1 MTACKDSLSGKKAV
15 SATLAGVLAVGM
27 VPAAAFA
34 ADAQA
39 DTTGE
44 EGIELQAATAQDDFL
59 AGTISEVT
67 SGGKVV
73 SDINSITVKQAD
85 LSTKA
90 PVITKLT
97 NDSGI
102 EKTLTE
108 IGGLKRV
115 YLKSANKNDA
125 GAHLINGAYYTV
137 SDTDTATAAGTRTVA
152 VVKSNETYA
161 SEINVPTLTF
171 TVTADSLAD
180 AYVTT
185 ATTVGTETT
194 YPEKD
199 LAYDGKTT
207 YGKLVL
213 SVDGKTAAKSYSKNT
228 TDIKLFKDGVAFTPA
243 SDDTLLA
250 AGSYTAAATGA
261 DGKEVKVNFTVAK
274 MDLATAGLNFGT
286 KAQLTG
292 SITAAPAPGFD
303 DIKLADGTTAFT
315 GTEANFTYVGATD
328 TGTKGSYT
336 VTITPK
342 AGTADAA
349 NMEGTASI
357 TYDRVAGTKT
367 LAYTYDG
374 KAVTSPLTLAVNRG
388 FKADDVAN
396 GKLKS
401 DFDVSKLAAT
411 YDDTHTGEKATLDSS
426 DLQVKIIKDGK
437 EVDSCTEKG
446 TYTVTVKADPAQN
459 GYEFSS
465 NELTINLTV
474 TEGTVLSAG
483 TTIKYNGEVATN
495 KTVTYD
501 GEDALEPLS
510 IVVKDS
516 NGNTLAEGS
525 DYKVEITKTKQADG
539 TAEPNDPETG
549 KKPVVSEAVN
559 AGEYTVKV
567 TSDVYTMDEETFTL
581 TVAPIVLNNL
591 TLDNLFS
598 YDVTTY
604 DSSTNK
610 YVTTTK
616 SFVPYTGSVIDPVVK
631 YKTTDPNNDDKEIKG
646 TLPADVYVASY
657 QFTAK
662 DAKTAK
668 SATEVLDEGSY
679 KMTIKASDSEA
690 AKNYKF
696 TSPAV
701 ITIADFTVEQK
712 KVFAD
717 VATTD
722 WFFSEVYKA
731 QDNGYVKG
739 IAGTELYA
747 PYASMTRA
755 DVCVVLLRMA
765 GGDLDYNADGSVNTT
780 KGYNTKFSDVDSHMY
795 YSKAIQWASDA
806 GIVTGFQD
814 GSGTFGPEQSV
825 TREQFTTMLA
835 RYAKATGAD
844 VTKTADLSAYADAA
858 SVSDWAK
865 GSVEWAVKAK
875 VMGQNTDVLAP
886 ANEVSRA
893 EVAAMAV
900 RYQPKAITTG
910 LLK

>member
-1 MTACKDSLSGKKAV
+1 MTACKDSLNGKKAV

-34 ADAQA
+34 ATDAQA
-39 DTTGE
+39 ADTQDE
-44 EGIELQAATAQDDFL
+44 QGIELQAATAQDDFL

-73 SDINSITVKQAD
+73 SDIDNITVKLTELFA
-85 LSTKA
+85 KK

-97 NDSGI
+97 NDSGV
-102 EKTLTE
+102 EKTLDE
-108 IGGLKRV
+108 IGGLKQV

-137 SDTDTATAAGTRTVA
+137 SDTDTATGAGARTIA
-152 VVKSNETYA
+152 VVKSAESYA

-185 ATTVGTETT
+185 ATTVSSETT

-207 YGKLVL
+207 YGQLVL
-213 SVDGKTAAKSYSKNT
+213 SVDGKTAAKTYSKDT
-228 TDIKLFKDGVAFTPA
+228 ADVKLFKDGVAFTPD
-243 SDDTLLA
+243 SNDTLLA

-274 MDLATAGLNFGT
+274 MDLATAGLNFGA

-292 SITAAPAPGFD
+292 SAAAAPGFS
-303 DIKLADGTTAFT
+303 DIKLADGTAFT

-336 VTITPK
+336 VTIAPK
-342 AGTADAA
+342 AGTADAV

-374 KAVTSPLTLAVNRG
+374 KAVASPLTLAVNHG

-401 DFDVSKLAAT
+401 DFDASKLAAT
-411 YDDTHTGEKATLDSS
+411 YDDTHTGEKATLDST
-426 DLQVKIIKDGK
+426 DLQVKIVKDGK
-437 EVDSCTEKG
+437 EVESCTEKG

-483 TTIKYNGEVATN
+483 TTIKYNGEVAAS

-516 NGNTLAEGS
+516 NGNTLAQGS

-539 TAEPNDPETG
+539 TAKPNDPATG

-604 DSSTNK
+604 DSATNK
-610 YVTTTK
+610 YVTRTK
-616 SFVPYTGSVIDPVVK
+616 SFVPYTGSAIDPVVK

-662 DAKTAK
+662 DAKSAK
-668 SATEVLDEGSY
+668 SATEILDEGAY
-679 KMTIKASDSEA
+679 AMTIKASDSEA

-701 ITIADFTVEQK
+701 ITIAPFTVEQK

-739 IAGTELYA
+739 IGGTELYA

-765 GGDLDYNADGSVNTT
+765 GGDLDYNTDGSVNTT
-780 KGYNTKFSDVDSHMY
+780 KAYNTKFSDVNAHAY
-795 YSKAIQWASDA
+795 YAKAIQWASNA
-806 GIVTGFQD
+806 GIVTGFD
-814 GSGTFGPEQSV
+814 GTDEFAPEQSV
-825 TREQFTTMLA
+825 TRDQFATMLA

-844 VTKTADLSAYADAA
+844 VEADASAIDGYADADA
-858 SVSDWAK
+858 VEAWATPY
-865 GSVEWAVKAK
+865 VAWAVEAG
-875 VMGQNTDVLAP
+875 VMGQNTDVLSP
-886 ANEVSRA
+886 VKEVSRA

-900 RYQPKAITTG
+900 RYQPKAITTD
-910 LLK
+910 LIK

>member
-1 MTACKDSLSGKKAV
+1 MTACKDSLNGKKAV

-34 ADAQA
+34 ATDAQA
-39 DTTGE
+39 ADTQDE
-44 EGIELQAATAQDDFL
+44 QGIELQAATAQDDFL

-73 SDINSITVKQAD
+73 SDIDSITIKLAE

-102 EKTLTE
+102 EKSLSE
-108 IGGLKRV
+108 IGGLKQV
-115 YLKSANKNDA
+115 YLTSANKGDN

-137 SDTDTATAAGTRTVA
+137 SDTDTATKAGTRTVA
-152 VVKSNETYA
+152 VVKSANAYDDVNG
-161 SEINVPTLTF
+161 INVPTLTF
-171 TVTADSLAD
+171 TVTADSLAG

-185 ATTVGTETT
+185 ATTVGSETT

-199 LAYDGKTT
+199 LAYDGVTN
-207 YGKLVL
+207 YGQLVL
-213 SVDGKTAAKSYSKNT
+213 SVDGKTAAKTYSKDT
-228 TDIKLFKDGVAFTPA
+228 TDVKLFKDGVAVTPENT
-243 SDDTLLA
+243 DKLA
-250 AGSYTAAATGA
+250 AGSYTAVATGA

-286 KAQLTG
+286 KSQLTG
-292 SITAAPAPGFD
+292 SAATAPAFN

-315 GTEANFTYVGATD
+315 GMEANFTYVGATD

-374 KAVTSPLTLAVNRG
+374 KAVASPLTLAVNRG

-401 DFDVSKLAAT
+401 DFDASKLAAT

-426 DLQVKIIKDGK
+426 DLQVKIVKDGK

-446 TYTVTVKADPAQN
+446 TYTVTVKADTAQN

-474 TEGTVLSAG
+474 TEGTVLDAG
-483 TTIKYNGEVATN
+483 TTIKYNGEVATSE
-495 KTVTYD
+495 TVTYD

-516 NGNTLAEGS
+516 NGNTLAEGT

-567 TSDVYTMDEETFTL
+567 TSDVYTMDDETFTL

-591 TLDNLFS
+591 ALDNLFS
-598 YDVTTY
+598 YDVE
-604 DSSTNK
+604 K
-610 YVTTTK
+610 TTK

-631 YKTTDPNNDDKEIKG
+631 YVTTDPNNDNKEIKG
-646 TLPADVYVASY
+646 TLPTDVYVASY

-668 SATEVLDEGSY
+668 ATTEILDEGAY
-679 KMTIKASDSEA
+679 TMTIKASDSEA

-696 TSPAV
+696 ASPAD
-701 ITIADFTVEQK
+701 ITIAPFTVEKK

-731 QDNGYVKG
+731 QDNSYVKG
-739 IAGTELYA
+739 IGGTELYA
-747 PYASMTRA
+747 PYASMTRG

-765 GGDLDYNADGSVNTT
+765 GGDLDYNQDGSVNTT
-780 KGYNTKFSDVDSHMY
+780 KGYNTKFSDVDPHAY
-795 YSKAIQWASDA
+795 YAKAIQWAFNA
-806 GIVTGFQD
+806 GIVTGFD
-814 GSGTFGPEQSV
+814 GTDEFAPEQSV
-825 TREQFTTMLA
+825 TRDQFATMLA

-844 VTKTADLSAYADAA
+844 IDADASAIDGYADASA
-858 SVSDWAK
+858 VESWATPY
-865 GSVEWAVKAK
+865 VAWAVEAG
-875 VMGQNTDVLAP
+875 VMGQNTDVLSP
-886 ANEVSRA
+886 VKEVSRA

-900 RYQPKAITTG
+900 RYQPKAITTD
-910 LLK
+910 LIK

>member
-34 ADAQA
+34 ADDAQA
-39 DTTGE
+39 DTTDE
-44 EGIELQAATAQDDFL
+44 AGIALQAASAQDDFL
-59 AGTISEVT
+59 AGSISEVT

-73 SDINSITVKQAD
+73 SDIDNITVKLTE
-85 LSTKA
+85 LSTKK

-97 NDSGI
+97 NDSGV
-102 EKTLTE
+102 EKTLDE
-108 IGGLKRV
+108 IGGLTQV
-115 YLKSANKNDA
+115 YLKSANKGDE

-137 SDTDTATAAGTRTVA
+137 SDTDTATGAGTRTIA
-152 VVKSNETYA
+152 VVKSTSPYDDENG
-161 SEINVPTLTF
+161 IKVPTLTF
-171 TVTADSLAD
+171 AVTADSLAG

-185 ATTVGTETT
+185 ATTAGSETT
-194 YPEKD
+194 YPKKD
-199 LAYDGKTT
+199 LAYDGVTT
-207 YGKLVL
+207 YGQLVL
-213 SVDGKTAAKSYSKNT
+213 SVDGKTAAKTYSKST
-228 TDIKLFKDGVAFTPA
+228 TDVKLFKDGVAVTPENTA
-243 SDDTLLA
+243 KLA

-261 DGKEVKVNFTVAK
+261 DGKEVKVSFTVAK

-292 SITAAPAPGFD
+292 SAAAAPGFG

-315 GTEANFTYVGATD
+315 GAEENFTYVGATD

-336 VTITPK
+336 VTIAPK

-374 KAVTSPLTLAVNRG
+374 KTAPTTLTVNRG

-401 DFDVSKLAAT
+401 DFDASKLAAT

-426 DLQVKIIKDGK
+426 KLQVKIVKDGK
-437 EVDSCTEKG
+437 EVKSCTEKG

-474 TEGTVLSAG
+474 TEGTVLNAG
-483 TTIKYNGEVATN
+483 TTIKYNGEVATA

-539 TAEPNDPETG
+539 TTAEPVDPATG
-549 KKPVVSEAVN
+549 KQPVVSEAVN
-559 AGEYTVKV
+559 AGVYTVKV
-567 TSDVYTMDEETFTL
+567 TSDVYDMNEETFTL

-591 TLDNLFS
+591 TIDNLFS

-604 DSSTNK
+604 NEQTK
-610 YVTTTK
+610 QYETKTK

-631 YKTTDPNNDDKEIKG
+631 YKTTDPNNDNKEIKG

-662 DAKTAK
+662 DTKTAK

-739 IAGTELYA
+739 IGGTELYA

-765 GGDLDYNADGSVNTT
+765 GGDLDYNTDGSVNTT
-780 KGYNTKFSDVDSHMY
+780 KGYNTKFSDVDAHAY
-795 YSKAIQWASDA
+795 YAKAIQWASNA
-806 GIVTGFQD
+806 GIVTGFD
-814 GSGTFGPEQSV
+814 GTDEFAPEQSV
-825 TREQFTTMLA
+825 TRDQFATMLA

-844 VTKTADLSAYADAA
+844 ISADPSVIDGYADADA
-858 SVSDWAK
+858 VEAWATPY
-865 GSVEWAVKAK
+865 VAWAVEAG
-875 VMGQNTDVLAP
+875 VMGQNTDVLSP
-886 ANEVSRA
+886 VKEVSRA

-900 RYQPKAITTG
+900 RYQPKAITTD
-910 LLK
+910 LIN

>member
-34 ADAQA
+34 ATDAQA
-39 DTTGE
+39 ADTQDE
-44 EGIELQAATAQDDFL
+44 QGIELQAATAQDDFL

-73 SDINSITVKQAD
+73 SDIDNITVKLTELPA
-85 LSTKA
+85 KK

-97 NDSGI
+97 NDSGV
-102 EKTLTE
+102 EKTLNE
-108 IGGLKRV
+108 IGGLKQV

-137 SDTDTATAAGTRTVA
+137 SDTDTATGAGARTIA
-152 VVKSNETYA
+152 VVKSAESYA

-185 ATTVGTETT
+185 ATTVGSETT

-207 YGKLVL
+207 YGQLVL
-213 SVDGKTAAKSYSKNT
+213 SVDGKTAAKTYSKDT
-228 TDIKLFKDGVAFTPA
+228 ADVKLFKDGVAFTPD
-243 SDDTLLA
+243 SNDTLLA

-274 MDLATAGLNFGT
+274 MDLATAGLNFGA

-292 SITAAPAPGFD
+292 SAAAAPGFS
-303 DIKLADGTTAFT
+303 DIKLADGTAFT

-336 VTITPK
+336 VTIAPK
-342 AGTADAA
+342 AGTAEAA

-374 KAVTSPLTLAVNRG
+374 KAVASPLTLAVNRG

-401 DFDVSKLAAT
+401 DFDASKLAAT
-411 YDDTHTGEKATLDSS
+411 YDDTHTGEKATLDST
-426 DLQVKIIKDGK
+426 DLQVKIVKDGK
-437 EVDSCTEKG
+437 EVESCTEKG

-483 TTIKYNGEVATN
+483 TTIKYNGEVAAS

-516 NGNTLAEGS
+516 NGNTLAQGS

-539 TAEPNDPETG
+539 TAEPNDPATG

-604 DSSTNK
+604 DSATNK
-610 YVTTTK
+610 YVTKTK
-616 SFVPYTGSVIDPVVK
+616 SFVPYTGSAIDPVVK

-662 DAKTAK
+662 DAKSAK
-668 SATEVLDEGSY
+668 SATEILDEGAY
-679 KMTIKASDSEA
+679 AMTIKASDSEA

-701 ITIADFTVEQK
+701 ITIASFTVEQK

-739 IAGTELYA
+739 IGGTELYA

-765 GGDLDYNADGSVNTT
+765 GGDLDYNTDGSVNTT
-780 KGYNTKFSDVDSHMY
+780 KAYNTKFSDVDAHAY
-795 YSKAIQWASDA
+795 YAKAIQWASNA
-806 GIVTGFQD
+806 GIVTGFD
-814 GSGTFGPEQSV
+814 GTDEFAPEQSV
-825 TREQFTTMLA
+825 TRDQFATMLA

-844 VTKTADLSAYADAA
+844 VEADASAIDGYADADA
-858 SVSDWAK
+858 VEAWATPY
-865 GSVEWAVKAK
+865 VAWAVEAG
-875 VMGQNTDVLAP
+875 VMGQNTDVLSP
-886 ANEVSRA
+886 VKEVSRA

-900 RYQPKAITTG
+900 RYQPKAITTD
-910 LLK
+910 LIK